1 MIIAAL
7 GCNIAWGIIDA
18 VLYLMSCLDDRARV
32 YLTVQAS
39 RRTAT
44 PEEGRRAVA
53 DALPEPL
60 AAALSPDDLDA
71 IRNRLSQLPHAPDRP
86 RLTAEDMLGALCV
99 ALVVILSTFPVVLPF
114 LFIDQVGLALRISNA
129 IGIVLLFLCGYAFGR
144 ATGLRPWLTG
154 LTMVALGTALVG
166 VAIALGG

>member
-1 MIIAAL
+1 
-7 GCNIAWGIIDA
+7 
-18 VLYLMSCLDDRARV
+18 
-32 YLTVQAS
+32 
-39 RRTAT
+39 
-44 PEEGRRAVA
+44 
-53 DALPEPL
+53 
-60 AAALSPDDLDA
+60 
-71 IRNRLSQLPHAPDRP
+71 
-86 RLTAEDMLGALCV
+86 MLGALCV